1 MNGIG
6 PLSDFHLDL
15 IREIGN
21 IGAAHATT
29 SLAKLTGTRIEMSV
43 PSARLLRLADVGA
56 LVGEERTVAAA
67 YLAFGGDIEGSIFLL
82 FPPDGVRALLRRLLP
97 GIEAASGAED
107 GFSPLEWS
115 AFKEVGNILA
125 GSLLS
130 ALADFTG
137 LRIVPGVPDATVDM
151 GQAILVYGLL
161 EAGKVG
167 DVALVIDATMKG
179 PSPDE
184 AAIEAQLFLFPSPDA
199 LETIFR
205 ALGVSGP

>member
-82 FPPDGVRALLRRLLP
+82 FPPDGVRTLLRRLLP
-97 GIEAASGAED
+97 GIEAASGEED

-167 DVALVIDATMKG
+167 DVALVIDAEMKG

-184 AAIEAQLFLFPSPDA
+184 AAIEAKLFLFPSPDA